1 MRYNKVLLLNFS
13 YDKSI
18 FKVPKILAGLGYIA
32 EFLKY
37 NNIEYDILDMS
48 LGYKENDLYKKIEN
62 FRPDLIG
69 ISLMTYRYLE
79 SYEKINGLKK
89 KFKDIKIVVGGPHVS
104 LFREETL
111 KSCNGIDY
119 GIVLEGE
126 QTIVEICSGIELDK
140 IKGLIFRTDGE
151 IIFNGERAF
160 ISDLDSIPFPTYDKF
175 ELLKYPYKNAPTPIK
190 DISIVSS
197 RGCPFSCIYCPVQSA
212 IGKKFRYR
220 SPENIIREIKYWYD
234 KGYRTF
240 WFADDNFTLLAD
252 RVNKICDLLKE
263 SVMTEL
269 VLGCGNGIR
278 ADKVNRELL
287 EKMKEVGFKTIAF
300 GVEAGTDKILQIIKK
315 GETLKDID
323 TAIKDTTELGFSVM
337 LFFLIG
343 SPNETVE
350 DIERSFELAK
360 KYPVEDVKFYH
371 ITPYPKTELYDWVI
385 KNNYFVF
392 HPSNYLNDANSRLN
406 IPIFETP
413 ELSVKER
420 KRLFL
425 IGNKISW
432 QLQQKYYQK
441 KFLVIGVPRV
451 FAIILSKIYQI
462 EFLHKLINYSPVIRD
477 LKDFIA
483 GKRQVS

>member
-48 LGYKENDLYKKIEN
+48 LGYKEKNLLDRIEK
-62 FRPDLIG
+62 FKPDLIG
-69 ISLMTYRYLE
+69 ITLMTYHYLE
-79 SYEKINGLKK
+79 NYGKINRIKSR
-89 KFKDIKIVVGGPHVS
+89 FSDIKIVAGGPHIS
-104 LFREETL
+104 LFREKVLEEC
-111 KSCNGIDY
+111 KSIDFAV
-119 GIVLEGE
+119 VLEGE
-126 QTIVEICSGIELDK
+126 YTLVELCNGVDLNK
-140 IKGLIFRTDGE
+140 IKGLIYRDNGK
-151 IIFNGERAF
+151 ILFNGEREF
-160 ISDLDSIPFPTYDKF
+160 IADLNSIPFPTYEKF
-175 ELLKYPYKNAPTPIK
+175 ELTKYPYKNAPNPIK
-190 DISIVSS
+190 DIPIVSS
-197 RGCPFSCIYCPVQSA
+197 RGCPFRCIYCPVQSA

-220 SPENIIREIKYWYD
+220 SPENIIREIKYWYAE
-234 KGYRTF
+234 GYRTF

-263 SVMTEL
+263 SGMTEL

-287 EKMKEVGFKTIAF
+287 KKMKEVGFKTIAF

-360 KYPVEDVKFYH
+360 KYPVDDVRFYQ
-371 ITPYPKTELYDWVI
+371 IIPYPSTELYDWI
-385 KNNYFVF
+385 TKNGYFVINPAVF
-392 HPSNYLNDANSRLN
+392 LNKINSMSN
-406 IPIFETP
+406 IPVFETP
-413 ELSVKER
+413 ELPVSER
-420 KRLFL
+420 KRLFK
-425 IGNKISW
+425 IGNNIARNI
-432 QLQQKYYQK
+432 QIKYYSK
-441 KFLVIGVPRV
+441 KLDSMGIPH
-451 FAIILSKIYQI
+451 ILANGIARIYRFGMI
-462 EFLHKLINYSPVIRD
+462 NRFINNNHLIRNIKDIARKLLYH
-477 LKDFIA
+477 
-483 GKRQVS
+483 